1 MQTKGQTSQEY
12 FTTLTIIHAGLLF
25 GQVVILGIFYYLVAT
40 KQTNLNEELNDAF
53 QIIAPIFVVGG
64 LILSSFL
71 SKQRLNSIKSKPDLK
86 YKLSA
91 YRTMLIIK
99 YATLEAPSLFA
110 LVCFFLT
117 GNFLFIGLSGILI
130 VYFAI
135 IRPSRYKIVND
146 LELSRNDR
154 DLIEEPK

>member
-1 MQTKGQTSQEY
+1 MQTKEQTSREY
-12 FTTLTIIHAGLLF
+12 FTILTIIHAGLLF
-25 GQVVILGIFYYLVAT
+25 GQVVILVIFYYLVST
-40 KQTNLNEELNDAF
+40 KQTNLNEELNDVF
-53 QIIAPIFVVGG
+53 QIIAPVFVVGG

-71 SKQRLNSIKSKPDLK
+71 SKQKLNSIKRMPELMD
-86 YKLSA
+86 KLSA

-99 YATLEAPSLFA
+99 YATLETPSLFA

-146 LELSRNDR
+146 LELSRNEQ
-154 DLIEEPK
+154 DLIE